1 MTAVDAAP
9 GPIAITMGEPAGI
22 GGEILLKAWA
32 SRGDFRSP
40 PFFALDDP
48 DRLEAL
54 AGGLGL
60 DVEIAVIDD
69 PGEAPGRFGQALPV
83 IPNPLAK
90 PAQMGAPDAANTNA
104 VFTSIRR
111 AVAFAQSGSAS
122 AVVTNPIHKGV
133 LYLGGFKAPG
143 HTEFLAELTASESPP
158 VMMLACPGLRVVP
171 VSIHVPLADAVAGLS
186 TEKIVATGE
195 ACARALARDF
205 GIAAPRLAVAG
216 LNPHAGEAGALG
228 GEDSAIIAPAVE
240 RLRGAGID
248 ASGPHSPDAMFH
260 DEARQ
265 TYDLALCMYHDQAL
279 IPLKTL
285 NFRQAINVTLGLPI
299 VRTSPGHG
307 VALDIAGSGR
317 AHNESMVAAIG
328 AAGKI
333 ADARRSLT
341 PTSGS
346 THVHA

>member
-32 SRGDFRSP
+32 SRGDFRSH
-40 PFFALDDP
+40 PFFAVDDP
-48 DRLEAL
+48 DRLGAL
-54 AGGLGL
+54 AVGLGL
-60 DVEIAVIDD
+60 DVGIAVIDD
-69 PGEAPGRFGQALPV
+69 PAEAPDQFGQALPV

-90 PAQMGAPDAANTNA
+90 PAQIGAPDAANTNA
-104 VFTSIRR
+104 VVTSIRR

-133 LYLGGFKAPG
+133 LYRGGFKAPG
-143 HTEFLAELTASESPP
+143 HTEFLGELTASAP

-171 VSIHVPLADAVAGLS
+171 VSIHVPLAAAVAGLS

-228 GEDSAIIAPAVE
+228 DEDAAIIAPAVE

-279 IPLKTL
+279 IPVKTL
-285 NFRQAINVTLGLPI
+285 NFRQSINVTLGLPI
-299 VRTSPGHG
+299 IRTSPGHG

-317 AHNESMVAAIG
+317 AHAESMVAALG
-328 AAGKI
+328 AAGEI
-333 ADARRSLT
+333 AHARRSMT